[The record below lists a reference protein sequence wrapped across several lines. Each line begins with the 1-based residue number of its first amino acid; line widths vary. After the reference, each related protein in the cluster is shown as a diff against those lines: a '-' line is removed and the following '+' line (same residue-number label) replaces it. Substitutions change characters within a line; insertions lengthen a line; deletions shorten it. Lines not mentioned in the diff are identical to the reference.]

1 MINLLATPPAWG
13 YIYIYIHLHSVCGS
27 LMGFTLGI
35 IWDIYIWVDIW
46 WMVFVGGILVGVIH
60 GYNYGI

>member
-1 MINLLATPPAWG
+1 
-13 YIYIYIHLHSVCGS
+13 
-27 LMGFTLGI
+27 MGFTLGI

>member
-1 MINLLATPPAWG
+1 MG
-13 YIYIYIHLHSVCGS
+13 Y
-27 LMGFTLGI
+27 
-35 IWDIYIWVDIW
+35 IYIWVDIW